1 MNESVSECVCV
12 CAWSERERER
22 EEGQGLITREQ
33 DKVCGQLC
41 NMDNDISTKN
51 GFLQFMLDKQIG
63 PRVGSER
70 PEQLSEKTAP
80 RKKSNCKKF
89 LSKNRP

>member
-1 MNESVSECVCV
+1 MRVCECMERER
-12 CAWSERERER
+12 ERERER

-63 PRVGSER
+63 PRVSSER

-80 RKKSNCKKF
+80 RKKSNRKKL
-89 LSKNRP
+89 LS